1 METNVKPGETFQRFH
16 ILHRILHVVIIFNF
30 TRLAITGFL
39 LHFSGFGLAKFLVS
53 LMGGAGAAG
62 WLHRFCAV
70 FLYMGILVHI
80 FWLFYYKFVLKQKFS
95 GPDSIL
101 PGKKDIRELYQNLR
115 YIFNKGTPPLFDR
128 FSYLQKHDYW
138 AEMLGMQS
146 MGLTGLMMWYPEF
159 FAGIFPGFF
168 INIAGYFHFYEAVL
182 AVLYIGVVHMS
193 DTHLV
198 PDIFPMEKSI
208 FTGKIEKARF
218 MEDHPEE
225 WKRQQMIKD

>member
-1 METNVKPGETFQRFH
+1 METDLKSPETFQRFH
-16 ILHRILHVVIIFNF
+16 VLHRILHIVIIFNF
-30 TRLAITGFL
+30 TFLAITGFL
-39 LHFSGFGLAKFLVS
+39 LYFSEFGWASVLAS
-53 LMGGAGAAG
+53 LMGGAGALG

-70 FLYMGILVHI
+70 FLYTGILVHLS
-80 FWLFYYKFVLKQKFS
+80 WLFYYKIVLKQKLS

-101 PGKKDIRELYQNLR
+101 PRTKDFKDLYQNLR

-128 FSYLQKHDYW
+128 FSYIQKYDYW
-138 AEMLGMQS
+138 AELLGMQS
-146 MGLTGLMMWYPEF
+146 MGITGLMMWYPEF

-208 FTGKIEKARF
+208 FTGKIEKAKF

-225 WKRQQMIKD
+225 WKRQQIIND